1 MPGLCF
7 NAYASPESSPTETV
21 VLENSTADLA
31 KGGGF
36 NFNVL
41 NSATDQGN
49 IVFNSDFMYKIYRR
63 RYLSNNQAPPVML
76 SWIGCEMG
84 SLSLESLMTTG
95 QVMRV
100 YKESKA
106 QTIKVG
112 SISKVNKNL
121 PDYLC
126 LDRYPSM

>member
-7 NAYASPESSPTETV
+7 DAYASPESPPTETV

-31 KGGGF
+31 KGGGGF

-41 NSATDQGN
+41 NGATDQGN
-49 IVFNSDFMYKIYRR
+49 IVFKSDFMYKIYRR
-63 RYLSNNQAPPVML
+63 RYLSDNLAPPVIL

-84 SLSLESLMTTG
+84 SLSLESSMTTG

-100 YKESKA
+100 YKES
-106 QTIKVG
+106 
-112 SISKVNKNL
+112 
-121 PDYLC
+121 
-126 LDRYPSM
+126 